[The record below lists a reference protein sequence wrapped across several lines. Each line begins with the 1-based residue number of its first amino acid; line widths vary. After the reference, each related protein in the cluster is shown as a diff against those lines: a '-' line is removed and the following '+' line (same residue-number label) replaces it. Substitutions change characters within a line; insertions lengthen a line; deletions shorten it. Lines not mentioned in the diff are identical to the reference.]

1 MTGCINIKH
10 PHPKVHLK
18 ISHLYCNYKET
29 KELSKPQQILSNGF
43 LGKY

>member
-10 PHPKVHLK
+10 PYTKVQLK
-18 ISHLYCNYKET
+18 IFHLYCNYKET
-29 KELSKPQQILSNGF
+29 KELEKSQQIPSNGF